1 VIAAAFTRDARRE
14 SMRKKSQR
22 SELTEATRAARPQ
35 LSATN
40 LERAGDH
47 NQRVT
52 LQASRANGAV
62 TRTALASMTA
72 LTPAA
77 IANITKRL
85 LRERMISATR
95 RLRGACGQPA
105 TKLVTN
111 AASYFSVGL
120 NIDRDH
126 ITVVLLDSVG
136 NVRARASRRSRARQ
150 RPTMRRQSGAAILP
164 SGERFLP
171 TRFALLKTT

>member
-1 VIAAAFTRDARRE
+1 
-14 SMRKKSQR
+14 MRKKSQR
-22 SELTEATRAARPQ
+22 SELSEATRAARPQ
-35 LSATN
+35 LSGTN

-52 LQASRANGAV
+52 LQAIRVNGAV

-85 LRERMISATR
+85 LRERMMLAAR
-95 RLRGACGQPA
+95 RLRGARGQPA
-105 TKLVTN
+105 TKLITN
-111 AASYFSVGL
+111 AASCFSVGL

-126 ITVVLLDSVG
+126 ITVVLLASVG
-136 NVRARASRRSRARQ
+136 NVRGCAGSRA
-150 RPTMRRQSGAAILP
+150 LP
-164 SGERFLP
+164 SCHATSAFCR
-171 TRFALLKTT
+171 RALRS